1 MASTVGVRR
10 SLLGREVLPLA
21 LLFAGLVLAALLL
34 DALLHRLQLVWV
46 GRYLGIPGVLL
57 ILVSMRYSLRKR
69 KYVLSGNPI
78 QLLKR
83 HKWMAWLGSL
93 LVLVHAGIHFNAIL
107 PWLAVAA
114 MLINVA
120 SGLTGTYLLSRA
132 RSHLEGRRQ
141 SLLKQGLGAEEVEDQ
156 LLWDSSTLDLLKQW
170 RVVHLPIALV
180 FATLALAHLLSIFL
194 FWGWR

>member
-1 MASTVGVRR
+1 MKR
-10 SLLGREVLPLA
+10 SVLSKDVVPLA
-21 LLFAGLVLAALLL
+21 LLFTGLVLATLLL
-34 DALLHRLQLVWV
+34 DALLHQWQLVWI

-69 KYVLSGNPI
+69 KYIQSGNPL

-83 HKWMAWLGSL
+83 HKTLAWLGSL

-114 MLINVA
+114 MLVNVA
-120 SGLTGTYLLSRA
+120 SGLTGSYLLGRA
-132 RSHLEGRRQ
+132 RSHLESRRKQ
-141 SLLKQGLGAEEVEDQ
+141 LLDQGLDAEAVETQ
-156 LLWDSSTLDLLKQW
+156 LLADSATLDLLKKW
-170 RVVHLPIALV
+170 RLVHLPIALA
-180 FATLALAHLLSIFL
+180 FASLALAHILSIFL

>member
-1 MASTVGVRR
+1 MKR
-10 SLLGREVLPLA
+10 SVLSKDVVPLA
-21 LLFAGLVLAALLL
+21 LLFTGLVLATLLL
-34 DALLHRLQLVWV
+34 DALLHQWQLVWI

-69 KYVLSGNPI
+69 KYIQSGNPL

-83 HKWMAWLGSL
+83 NKTLAWLGSL

-114 MLINVA
+114 MLVNVA
-120 SGLTGTYLLSRA
+120 SGLTGSYLLGRA
-132 RSHLEGRRQ
+132 RSHLESRRKQ
-141 SLLKQGLGAEEVEDQ
+141 LLDQGLDAEAVETQ
-156 LLWDSSTLDLLKQW
+156 LLADSATLDLLKKW
-170 RVVHLPIALV
+170 RLVHLPIALA
-180 FATLALAHLLSIFL
+180 FASLALAHILSIFL